1 MNLMYLKTRQYYSI
15 ENITADG
22 VSFQVLHILL
32 VNLFINYS
40 KSYEVLA
47 IVSGLLSPHLN
58 YTESAS

>member
-1 MNLMYLKTRQYYSI
+1 MYLKTRQYYSI

-47 IVSGLLSPHLN
+47 IVSGLLSPDLN